1 MCIDVTCGC
10 YNNLLL
16 VILTRLR
23 FNETNGIPHEI
34 GFIAIKICLSEEES
48 NERRPGFELLE
59 ADFFDDE
66 LIVVIYR
73 VRSKD
78 GK

>member
-1 MCIDVTCGC
+1 
-10 YNNLLL
+10 

-23 FNETNGIPHEI
+23 FNEANGIPHEI
-34 GFIAIKICLSEEES
+34 GFIAIKICLSEES

-59 ADFFDDE
+59 AEFFDDE

-73 VRSKD
+73 LRSKD
-78 GK
+78 SK